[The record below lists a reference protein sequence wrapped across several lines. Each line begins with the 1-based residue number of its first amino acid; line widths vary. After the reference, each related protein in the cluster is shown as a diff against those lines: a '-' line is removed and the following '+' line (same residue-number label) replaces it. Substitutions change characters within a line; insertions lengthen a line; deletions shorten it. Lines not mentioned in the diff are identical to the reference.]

1 MKEKYFKNIILYKSI
16 LLILI
21 IIWGGTVQISNAE
34 SSDRNN
40 LTDLGGILFSIF
52 SVLYLVTSY
61 QLYNF
66 KVLGKKLFAPLVAT
80 FIVLG
85 LQLKQWTQYR
95 LIRIYFIW
103 LFSILFHLYSL
114 LLKALSWEWFTFQVL
129 RKSLQM
135 INEEP
140 ISKSN
145 RCSICL
151 PRNFL

>member
-34 SSDRNN
+34 SSDKNN

-52 SVLYLVTSY
+52 SVLYLITCY
-61 QLYNF
+61 QLYKF

-85 LQLKQWTQYR
+85 FATEVVNPMQIDENLFYLVIFYIVSPIFFIAQGLVMGM
-95 LIRIYFIW
+95 IYF
-103 LFSILFHLYSL
+103 SS
-114 LLKALSWEWFTFQVL
+114 
-129 RKSLQM
+129 
-135 INEEP
+135 INE
-140 ISKSN
+140 K
-145 RCSICL
+145 
-151 PRNFL
+151 FADH

>member
-52 SVLYLVTSY
+52 SVLYLITCY

-66 KVLGKKLFAPLVAT
+66 KVIGKKLFAPLVAA

-85 LQLKQWTQYR
+85 FATETINPMQIDKNLFYLVIFYIVSPIFFIAQGLVMGM
-95 LIRIYFIW
+95 IY
-103 LFSILFHLYSL
+103 
-114 LLKALSWEWFTFQVL
+114 LS
-129 RKSLQM
+129 S
-135 INEEP
+135 INE
-140 ISKSN
+140 K
-145 RCSICL
+145 
-151 PRNFL
+151 FAVD

>member
-34 SSDRNN
+34 SSDKNN
-40 LTDLGGILFSIF
+40 FTDLGGILFSIF
-52 SVLYLVTSY
+52 SVLYLITCY

-85 LQLKQWTQYR
+85 FATETMNLMQIDKNLFYLVIFYIVSPIFFIAQG
-95 LIRIYFIW
+95 LVMGMIYF
-103 LFSILFHLYSL
+103 SN
-114 LLKALSWEWFTFQVL
+114 
-129 RKSLQM
+129 
-135 INEEP
+135 INE
-140 ISKSN
+140 
-145 RCSICL
+145 
-151 PRNFL
+151 NFADH

>member
-1 MKEKYFKNIILYKSI
+1 MRIEKYFKNIILYKSI

-52 SVLYLVTSY
+52 SVLYLITCY

-85 LQLKQWTQYR
+85 FATETMNPMQIDTNLFYLVIFYIVSPIFFIAQGLVMGM
-95 LIRIYFIW
+95 IY
-103 LFSILFHLYSL
+103 
-114 LLKALSWEWFTFQVL
+114 LS
-129 RKSLQM
+129 S
-135 INEEP
+135 INEKF
-140 ISKSN
+140 SDD
-145 RCSICL
+145 
-151 PRNFL
+151 

>member
-34 SSDRNN
+34 SSDKNN
-40 LTDLGGILFSIF
+40 FTDLGGILFSIF
-52 SVLYLVTSY
+52 SVLYLITRY

-85 LQLKQWTQYR
+85 FATETMNPMQIDKNLFYLVIFYIVSPIFFIAQGLVMGM
-95 LIRIYFIW
+95 IYF
-103 LFSILFHLYSL
+103 SN
-114 LLKALSWEWFTFQVL
+114 
-129 RKSLQM
+129 
-135 INEEP
+135 INE
-140 ISKSN
+140 
-145 RCSICL
+145 
-151 PRNFL
+151 NFADH

>member
-21 IIWGGTVQISNAE
+21 IIWGGTVQISSAE

-52 SVLYLVTSY
+52 SVLYLITCY

-66 KVLGKKLFAPLVAT
+66 KVIGKKLFAPLVAA

-85 LQLKQWTQYR
+85 FATETINPMQIDKNLFY
-95 LIRIYFIW
+95 LIIFYI
-103 LFSILFHLYSL
+103 
-114 LLKALSWEWFTFQVL
+114 V
-129 RKSLQM
+129 
-135 INEEP
+135 
-140 ISKSN
+140 
-145 RCSICL
+145 
-151 PRNFL
+151 

>member
-21 IIWGGTVQISNAE
+21 IIWGGTVQISSAE
-34 SSDRNN
+34 SSGRNN

-52 SVLYLVTSY
+52 SVLYLITCY

-85 LQLKQWTQYR
+85 FATETINPMQIDKNLFYLVIFYIVSPIFFIAQGLVMGM
-95 LIRIYFIW
+95 IY
-103 LFSILFHLYSL
+103 
-114 LLKALSWEWFTFQVL
+114 LS
-129 RKSLQM
+129 S
-135 INEEP
+135 INEKF
-140 ISKSN
+140 SDD
-145 RCSICL
+145 
-151 PRNFL
+151 

>member
-21 IIWGGTVQISNAE
+21 IIWGGTVQISSSE

-52 SVLYLVTSY
+52 SVLYLITCY
-61 QLYNF
+61 QLYKF

-85 LQLKQWTQYR
+85 FVTEVVNPMQIDKNLFYLVIFYIISPIFFIAQGLV
-95 LIRIYFIW
+95 IGMVYF
-103 LFSILFHLYSL
+103 SS
-114 LLKALSWEWFTFQVL
+114 
-129 RKSLQM
+129 
-135 INEEP
+135 
-140 ISKSN
+140 ISKQ
-145 RCSICL
+145 
-151 PRNFL
+151 FAVD